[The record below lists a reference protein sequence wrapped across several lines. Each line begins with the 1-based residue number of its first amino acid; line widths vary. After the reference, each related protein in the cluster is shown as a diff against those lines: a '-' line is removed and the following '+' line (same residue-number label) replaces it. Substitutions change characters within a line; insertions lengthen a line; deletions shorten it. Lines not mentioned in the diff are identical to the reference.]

1 MVVAQV
7 RLVGASSLASI
18 AIGCAAGVFVTRRGG
33 AEFRGLVE
41 TVVAIGQTFPPVA
54 VLAIAVP
61 ALGFGAFPAFIALS
75 IYGLLPIVENT
86 VAGLEQVPSRSEEH
100 PSELQSL
107 MRTSYAV
114 FCLKKNKI
122 IHN

>member
-18 AIGCAAGVFVTRRGG
+18 AIGCAAGIFVTRRGG

-86 VAGLEQVPSRSEEH
+86 VAGLEQRSEERRVGTEGVSTGRSRWS
-100 PSELQSL
+100 PANKQ
-107 MRTSYAV
+107 
-114 FCLKKNKI
+114 KKNNK
-122 IHN
+122 